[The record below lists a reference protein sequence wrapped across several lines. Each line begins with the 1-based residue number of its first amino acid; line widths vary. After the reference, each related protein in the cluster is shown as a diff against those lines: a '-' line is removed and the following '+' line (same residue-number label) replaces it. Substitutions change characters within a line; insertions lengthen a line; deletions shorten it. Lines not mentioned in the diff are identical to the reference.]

1 MRLEQQLLKQCEAL
15 CYFLEREGIEDEQ
28 AVVLLTAVCGSLVGQ
43 LTRDD
48 PDGRQQVLERVT
60 AEITAWAELR
70 AEATR
75 Q

>member
-15 CYFLEREGIEDEQ
+15 CEFLEREGIQDEQ
-28 AVVLLTAVCGSLVGQ
+28 ALVALTAVLGSLAGQ

-48 PDGRQQVLERVT
+48 HEGRQQVLERVT